1 MAPFVSVRK
10 RILDYFRDLNPAL
23 FDGPVP
29 VEQLKL
35 RRALDSLQT
44 LNFIVFLET
53 ALDVRLDDN
62 EMMSDEVETIGG
74 VIALVERKRTR
85 TP

>member
-1 MAPFVSVRK
+1 MPVRE

-29 VEQLKL
+29 VEQLKV
-35 RRALDSLQT
+35 RRVLDSLQT
-44 LNFIVFLET
+44 LNFIIFLET
-53 ALDVRLDDN
+53 MLDARLRDD

-74 VIALVERKRTR
+74 VIALVERKRAR